1 MSNLAFLQTQPTH
14 AAARQPGTADNP
26 FWCPPIGSG
35 CVAIAALAGHID
47 VLSQRI
53 AELPVRAAVTR
64 PVVGQY
70 LSMIRTLA
78 ACWQARA
85 RPALAG
91 ALDALA
97 LVGASLGQAHAQ
109 HALRQPRKD
118 GVRMADAVL
127 RRLTAPAASLAT
139 LDADLGSYLAQMA
152 RASGELEHD
161 TALVTERVQSD
172 AVHAFLL
179 SQQASA
185 LQSRL
190 DDAKVRQRA
199 TWLLGPHAQHVREEI
214 TLHGSALEGVRRQL
228 AQLQSEQAA
237 TRAEADYLQGLLP
250 SLSTYLAAIERMGA
264 AIAAAHAGTATLR
277 AAMQA
282 LGPAL
287 AAGQACETQL
297 ADALPHWADVARAA
311 ATLRMPDATRT

>member
-1 MSNLAFLQTQPTH
+1 MSNLAFLQTQPTP
-14 AAARQPGTADNP
+14 AARHAGAGDNP
-26 FWCPPIGSG
+26 FWCPSIGSG

-78 ACWQARA
+78 ACWQARS

-91 ALDALA
+91 TLDALA
-97 LVGASLGQAHAQ
+97 LVGASLEQAHAQ
-109 HALRQPRKD
+109 GTLDLPRKERA
-118 GVRMADAVL
+118 RMADAVA
-127 RRLTAPAASLAT
+127 RRLAAPAASLAT

-152 RASGELEHD
+152 RASGELECD

-190 DDAKVRQRA
+190 DDANVRQRA

-228 AQLQSEQAA
+228 AQLQAEQSA

-250 SLSTYLAAIERMGA
+250 SLSTYLAAFERMGA

-277 AAMQA
+277 GAMQD
-282 LGPAL
+282 LVPAL
-287 AAGQACETQL
+287 AAGHAPGTEL
-297 ADALPHWADVARAA
+297 AAALPHWAAVAQAA
-311 ATLRMPDATRT
+311 AKIRMPDATRT